1 MKRFVGYEKG
11 INLGGWLSQSS
22 LEKEHLDTFITEKDI
37 EKVASFGLDHLRLP
51 VDYMLIQTEDGELI
65 EENFRY
71 IDNCIEWCKKR
82 GINMILDLHK
92 TKGFSFDAEDE
103 YNSFFSSEALQDRF
117 VELWD
122 VLSKRYGKYS
132 DFVSFE
138 LLNEILDKELSDVW
152 NGIAKR
158 AVEAIRKN
166 APTVNILIGSYW
178 NNSVFSVYALDE
190 PYDEH
195 IIYNFHCYEPLVFT
209 HQSAYWVKGM
219 PLDFKLTYPKTY
231 AEYKEKSAEVL
242 PDVNN
247 TLYDMVPLKDMD
259 AAFFEAIMKDAIKVA
274 EERKVALYC
283 GEYGVIDRAD
293 LPSTLNWYRDINA
306 TFKKYGIGHAAW
318 TYKSKD
324 FGLTDEHFAPILDE
338 IVKHL

>member
-1 MKRFVGYEKG
+1 M
-11 INLGGWLSQSS
+11 
-22 LEKEHLDTFITEKDI
+22 
-37 EKVASFGLDHLRLP
+37 
-51 VDYMLIQTEDGELI
+51 
-65 EENFRY
+65 
-71 IDNCIEWCKKR
+71 
-82 GINMILDLHK
+82 
-92 TKGFSFDAEDE
+92 
-103 YNSFFSSEALQDRF
+103 
-117 VELWD
+117 
-122 VLSKRYGKYS
+122 
-132 DFVSFE
+132 SFE

-274 EERKVALYC
+274 EERKIALYFS
-283 GEYGVIDRAD
+283 EYCVIDRAD
-293 LPSTLNWYRDINA
+293 LPSTSTVSRL
-306 TFKKYGIGHAAW
+306 
-318 TYKSKD
+318 
-324 FGLTDEHFAPILDE
+324 
-338 IVKHL
+338 